1 MERVILTALLGAI
14 VVAAAAACGG
24 ENGNGG
30 ENVRTQQ
37 GLSVAF
43 AAQAG
48 ASAQERASTA
58 KGAGGTPEARQPS
71 GFGSSAGAASEVV
84 AQAGA
89 ESLAGLTVAGYGV
102 ASVDADSAILE
113 LYFSTGAYP
122 KPVTGSE
129 GESQSQTVQAGPITE
144 ADLRS
149 VIDAIV
155 AQGVDRDD
163 IEFLGGSYYDP
174 SYSSATLRVTVRNL
188 DNLGKIIQAATDA
201 AGGLGNI
208 VLQGSYVSYTISDCV
223 ALEQAALRAAAED
236 AGKRAD
242 ALAQA
247 LGVSRGSITG
257 ASNYAYS
264 PFGGTPCDTGN
275 VSPYPI
281 GGITYT
287 EGQAR
292 QVQLYATVT
301 VTYEI
306 P

>member
-1 MERVILTALLGAI
+1 MKRVILTALLGAI
-14 VVAAAAACGG
+14 VVAAAPACGG

-30 ENVRTQQ
+30 EKVRTQQ
-37 GLSVAF
+37 GLPVAV

-48 ASAQERASTA
+48 ASAQARASGA
-58 KGAGGTPEARQPS
+58 KGAGATTEAPQPS

-84 AQAGA
+84 AQAVT
-89 ESLAGLTVAGYGV
+89 ESLAGLTVAGYGM

-113 LYFSTGAYP
+113 LYFSTGAVVRP
-122 KPVTGSE
+122 APGGE
-129 GESQSQTVQAGPITE
+129 DESQSQTTETGPIAE
-144 ADLRS
+144 ADLRP

-155 AQGVDRDD
+155 AQGVDRDA

-174 SYSSATLRVTVRNL
+174 SYGSATLRVTVRNL
-188 DNLGKIIQAATDA
+188 DNLGMIIQAATDA
-201 AGGLGNI
+201 AAGLSNI
-208 VLQGSYVSYTISDCV
+208 VLQGSYVSYTISDCA
-223 ALEQAALRAAAED
+223 ALERDALRAAAED

-247 LGVSRGSITG
+247 LGVSRGSTTG

-264 PFGGTPCDTGN
+264 PFGGTPCDTGK
-275 VSPYPI
+275 VGPYPI

-301 VTYEI
+301 VTYVLR
-306 P
+306 